1 MQKFFKQPPF
11 NLLTSLL
18 AASVFIQLV
27 SCNSTSG
34 TMMPTQ
40 TAPALPV
47 LTLTAQP
54 ATTYREFSASL
65 EGTKDIEIRPQVD
78 GIIEKIYVDEGAYV
92 RKGQPLF
99 RINERTYREQYNNA
113 VANLSA
119 ARANLAN
126 AQISV
131 SKLTPLVE
139 NNVISDV
146 QLKTAKASYNAA
158 AAQVAQASALVR
170 NTQISLGYT
179 LIKAPAD
186 GYVGRIPLK
195 TGSLVGLTTAEPLT
209 VLSEIKDIYAYFS
222 MSENDFLQ
230 FRNQYA
236 GNTIDEK
243 IKQIPPVE
251 LVLSDGTVYTQ
262 KGKVQ
267 TVAGQFNNE
276 TGAISFRVVF
286 SNADRFLRS
295 GNTGRIR
302 IPKMMSSALV
312 VPQESTFE
320 IQDKVFV
327 FALGDSN
334 KVISKPI
341 TVSGKTPAYYFVENG
356 LKEGDK
362 IVFTGTGNLRDGMPI
377 VPEYISFDSLLKLKP
392 L

>member
-18 AASVFIQLV
+18 AASLFIQLV
-27 SCNSTSG
+27 SCNSSSG
-34 TMMPTQ
+34 TMMPAQ
-40 TAPALPV
+40 SAPALPV
-47 LTLTAQP
+47 LTLTSQP

-222 MSENDFLQ
+222 MSENDFVSFLQ
-230 FRNQYA
+230 TILYKIIGRGLSRN
-236 GNTIDEK
+236 GN
-243 IKQIPPVE
+243 
-251 LVLSDGTVYTQ
+251 
-262 KGKVQ
+262 
-267 TVAGQFNNE
+267 
-276 TGAISFRVVF
+276 
-286 SNADRFLRS
+286 RF
-295 GNTGRIR
+295 T
-302 IPKMMSSALV
+302 
-312 VPQESTFE
+312 
-320 IQDKVFV
+320 
-327 FALGDSN
+327 
-334 KVISKPI
+334 
-341 TVSGKTPAYYFVENG
+341 YYFVTIAQGKNKHFI
-356 LKEGDK
+356 L
-362 IVFTGTGNLRDGMPI
+362 NLECGFLRNHECTAHHFWNADPPG
-377 VPEYISFDSLLKLKP
+377 VSRT
-392 L
+392 

>member
-18 AASVFIQLV
+18 AASLFIQLA

-34 TMMPTQ
+34 TMMPAQ
-40 TAPALPV
+40 SAPALPV
-47 LTLTAQP
+47 LTLTALP

-243 IKQIPPVE
+243 IRQIPPVE

-286 SNADRFLRS
+286 PNADRFLRS